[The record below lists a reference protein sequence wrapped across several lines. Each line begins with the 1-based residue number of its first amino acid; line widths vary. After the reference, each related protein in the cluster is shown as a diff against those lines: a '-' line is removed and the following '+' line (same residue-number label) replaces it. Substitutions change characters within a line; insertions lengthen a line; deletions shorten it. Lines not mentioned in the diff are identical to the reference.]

1 MNTLEQMVGYR
12 KRMTTIASLMVAVKA
27 DWVVK

>member
-1 MNTLEQMVGYR
+1 MVGYR